1 MERETARLGKVLED
15 FEDGENVHID
25 KGVHD
30 GRRAEE
36 VPTLSLDNDTHPAN
50 TS

>member
-1 MERETARLGKVLED
+1 MGKVLED

-36 VPTLSLDNDTHPAN
+36 VPPLHIPLPLLLFLDNNIRT
-50 TS
+50 